1 MRRRRV
7 TGRFFIFLAVLLV
20 AAFLL
25 IIRPLFFA
33 GPKVTQIMM
42 ANASQVQKVDCVLI
56 RDEHVITSDSTAR
69 VEYIA
74 PENTLVN
81 NGDVVANLYA
91 TGYSENLLNNLE
103 TTRSNIQKYHKQLL
117 SNIVDADLNR
127 LDQVVDTMAMEF
139 KNMITHQ
146 TKGNL
151 SNVTRQLETAMVR
164 RQEYLRQNKRAD
176 NKLTKLY
183 EEENARLNSIQS
195 WRKVTNADR
204 DGVVSFYLDGYE
216 SDLTPSRLDSLT
228 IQDIR
233 SVLGGALLATT
244 QSTRQNGI
252 CRIVDQNK
260 WYAAALIEGNNWTP
274 MVGQD
279 NYYMVMEGFED
290 LSFAASV
297 ASVQKENGVTLAVF
311 EVRDPLGPLI
321 YRRTGR
327 AQFSITLTG
336 LSVRTEAL
344 YNNNGQ
350 MGVWVY
356 DVPGG
361 TFVPVEVL
369 STTGRISMI
378 QPLVDGSLELG
389 QTVLIKK

>member
-103 TTRSNIQKYHKQLL
+103 TTRSNIQAYHKQLL

-279 NYYMVMEGFED
+279 NYYMMMEGFED

-344 YNNNGQ
+344 YNNNCQ
-350 MGVWVY
+350 MCVWVY
-356 DVPGG
+356 DVPGV